1 MNTGNGA
8 LRRPVVR
15 VRLAPPTL
23 GRVST
28 KTELEVEATTTTGGD
43 SLPGLN
49 VMHLF
54 CSVDTSADK
63 AAIRAAI
70 VSAEGDGCQVVSVAM
85 LGHKADLGVLALSA
99 SAERLRILQTDLTRA
114 GCVITY
120 SYISL
125 TEISEYS
132 GGVPE
137 AMKLARLRPTLP
149 PDGLSAFCFYPM
161 SKRRLE
167 QDNWFR
173 QSYEERLRMMME
185 HGASGRNFRGR
196 VLQLVTGSTGLDDYE
211 WGVTLFAKTLDDLKE
226 CVYQMRF
233 DEASARYADFGIF
246 LTGIVKSTDDVLD
259 MIGSD

>member
-1 MNTGNGA
+1 MNSDNGA

-28 KTELEVEATTTTGGD
+28 GTEHEVVATPTLNGD
-43 SLPGLN
+43 TLPGLS

-54 CSVDTSADK
+54 CSVDTAADK
-63 AAIRAAI
+63 TAIRAAL
-70 VSAEGDGCQVVSVAM
+70 VRAQGDGCQVIPVAM

-99 SAERLRILQTDLTRA
+99 SPERLRLLQTDLIRA

-120 SYISL
+120 SYVSL

-137 AMKLARLRPTLP
+137 AMKMARLRPTLP
-149 PDGLSAFCFYPM
+149 PEGLSAFCFYPM

-167 QDNWFR
+167 HDNWFR
-173 QSYEERLRMMME
+173 LSYDERLRMMME

-211 WGVTLFAKTLDDLKE
+211 WGVTLFARTLDDLKE

-259 MIGSD
+259 MIGSS

>member
-1 MNTGNGA
+1 M
-8 LRRPVVR
+8 
-15 VRLAPPTL
+15 
-23 GRVST
+23 ST
-28 KTELEVEATTTTGGD
+28 ATEHEAVTVATTGED

-54 CSVDTSADK
+54 CGVDTSADK
-63 AAIRAAI
+63 AAIRSAI
-70 VSAEGDGCQVVSVAM
+70 MGAEGDGCQVISIAM
-85 LGHKADLGVLALSA
+85 LGHKADLGVLALSN
-99 SAERLRILQTDLTRA
+99 SVERLRLLQTDLTRA
-114 GCVITY
+114 GCVVTY

-137 AMKLARLRPTLP
+137 AMKMARLRPTLP

-173 QSYEERLRMMME
+173 LSYEERLRLMME
-185 HGASGRNFRGR
+185 HGVSGRKFRGR

-211 WGVTLFAKTLDDLKE
+211 WGVTLFARTLDDLKD

-233 DEASARYADFGIF
+233 DEASARYADFGVF

-259 MIGSD
+259 MIGSH

>member
-1 MNTGNGA
+1 M
-8 LRRPVVR
+8 
-15 VRLAPPTL
+15 
-23 GRVST
+23 ST
-28 KTELEVEATTTTGGD
+28 ATEHQTKPAATTGGGA
-43 SLPGLN
+43 LPGLN

-54 CSVDTSADK
+54 CSVDTSADR
-63 AAIRAAI
+63 AAIKAAI
-70 VSAEGDGCQVVSVAM
+70 VSCESDGCQVITVAM
-85 LGHKADLGVLALSA
+85 LGHKADLGVLTLGS
-99 SAERLRILQTDLTRA
+99 STERLRRLQTDLTRA
-114 GCVITY
+114 GCAITY

-137 AMKLARLRPTLP
+137 AMKMARLRPNLP
-149 PDGLSAFCFYPM
+149 PEGLSAFCFYPM

-173 QSYEERLRMMME
+173 LSYEERLRLMME

-211 WGVTLFAKTLDDLKE
+211 WGVTLFGKSLDDLKD

-233 DEASARYADFGIF
+233 DEASARYADFGVF
-246 LTGIVKSTDDVLD
+246 LTGIVKSADDVLD
-259 MIGSD
+259 MIGSN